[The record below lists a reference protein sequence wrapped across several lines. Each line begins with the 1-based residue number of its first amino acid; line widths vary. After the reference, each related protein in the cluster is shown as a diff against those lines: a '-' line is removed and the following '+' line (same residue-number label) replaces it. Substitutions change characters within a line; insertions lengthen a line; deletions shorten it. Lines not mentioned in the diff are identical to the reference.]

1 MDEQLIR
8 DGFLDKYKALVFCWG
23 NVIEADV
30 LAKIDAW
37 MRSGGTVLY
46 PSFPRGALE
55 TVEGDSAVFARWSKG
70 DTGAGG
76 FRRFQ
81 GDMEPY
87 DLYGE
92 FVRKQLQEMN
102 SLDVLTKK
110 ALEIKH
116 TPQVFMSVGENGDLM
131 ILNYEDVPQILHINS
146 DQTVEVPSYGIER
159 LAPEKW

>member
-1 MDEQLIR
+1 MYRRPPRSTQVRSSAASDV
-8 DGFLDKYKALVFCWG
+8 YKRQ
-23 NVIEADV
+23 
-30 LAKIDAW
+30 AW

-102 SLDVLTKK
+102 SPVSYTHLRAHETVLE
-110 ALEIKH
+110 L
-116 TPQVFMSVGENGDLM
+116 V
-131 ILNYEDVPQILHINS
+131 
-146 DQTVEVPSYGIER
+146 
-159 LAPEKW
+159 